1 MKNLKNNDLIEN
13 KNSNTLEFL
22 LCLMTLFVQLKSGQK
37 IVWII
42 LLFIFIYEI
51 IEFIKSDKKI
61 QLKKLIILNS
71 LIITVLSMC
80 RSKYLT
86 GIEIQIEIYWLFFGI
101 IMLLLTTLS
110 KDKRL
115 EIGDCVLNI
124 TLFIGI
130 LDLIGM
136 FFNNDIFGLLN
147 LPYGRGRLVG
157 GFDGPNEI
165 GNFMVLILTY
175 SLATHFYRKKIKFIE
190 LKIIPLIL
198 CIIFSWSRS
207 ALLVLIIVLIFTVVI
222 SLKKAEKKRR
232 NVLVIIY
239 VLIILLTMFLAIEFI
254 FPKFQYVRQTS
265 SSRDYII
272 DSILNSDKKDLLL
285 GTGIGS
291 YSSVIGSV
299 NTTPHSEYLFFLIS
313 GGIIGVILLLLFFCY
328 LISNAKRKKMY
339 PELYT
344 LMFFFIVE
352 MSFNN
357 LIRGRISVFF
367 WIIVYITFL
376 YPPISAEINGE

>member
-1 MKNLKNNDLIEN
+1 
-13 KNSNTLEFL
+13 
-22 LCLMTLFVQLKSGQK
+22 
-37 IVWII
+37 
-42 LLFIFIYEI
+42 
-51 IEFIKSDKKI
+51 
-61 QLKKLIILNS
+61 
-71 LIITVLSMC
+71 
-80 RSKYLT
+80 
-86 GIEIQIEIYWLFFGI
+86 
-101 IMLLLTTLS
+101 
-110 KDKRL
+110 
-115 EIGDCVLNI
+115 
-124 TLFIGI
+124 
-130 LDLIGM
+130 
-136 FFNNDIFGLLN
+136 
-147 LPYGRGRLVG
+147 
-157 GFDGPNEI
+157 
-165 GNFMVLILTY
+165 
-175 SLATHFYRKKIKFIE
+175 
-190 LKIIPLIL
+190 
-198 CIIFSWSRS
+198 
-207 ALLVLIIVLIFTVVI
+207 
-222 SLKKAEKKRR
+222 
-232 NVLVIIY
+232 
-239 VLIILLTMFLAIEFI
+239 MFLAIEFI